1 MNFKKQAYQLE
12 KFLEDE
18 LIKKPP
24 ITVLSN
30 GSLVYNNFIIDK
42 TSIESWSLKRRG
54 GNLLDTFNLKAS
66 AIAAANLYSR
76 NNFKNY
82 SSLKILD
89 EMYFK
94 HSTDANRY
102 KNRYQ
107 TTNDLDL
114 RDLFISRYMESKE
127 RADYAKQQIVTQ
139 FRTMF

>member
-30 GSLVYNNFIIDK
+30 GTLVYNNFIIDK
-42 TSIESWSLKRRG
+42 TSTESWALKRRG

-66 AIAAANLYSR
+66 AVAAANLYSR

-89 EMYFK
+89 ETYFK
-94 HSTDANRY
+94 HSTDATRY
-102 KNRYQ
+102 KTRYQ
-107 TTNDLDL
+107 KTNELDL